1 MSDNPWL
8 RLADGPCA
16 MLRCK
21 EMFYENGI
29 PLAQRGGSGIYWC
42 HHTHKCLGPDNALVA
57 PEECGPNRSCY
68 EALVQLG
75 QSDPPPV

>member
-21 EMFYENGI
+21 EMFYDNGI
-29 PLAQRGGSGIYWC
+29 PLSERSGSGIYWC
-42 HHTHKCLGPDNALVA
+42 HHTHKCLGPDNGLVSPDDCSSA
-57 PEECGPNRSCY
+57 RGCY